1 MFIAA
6 GQTVFLLTW
15 LVSIIRYSSLRK
27 LRFDL
32 NPDERRQGAVRLAG
46 GDWMRTLVDD
56 AALQEDLDTLI
67 QFQRRSLDGDP
78 SLIRHEKARA
88 RMWELA
94 IRGLWPLAIEEAR
107 KVLAQSGGDDDVSR
121 MIIAVGHM
129 SSRRLDAAREALHGL
144 EQPEGYDEPEL
155 LSFVCEWLDPWQGN
169 VDEDDFW
176 DWENNS
182 CIDHIQNTMQMI
194 RNWNPKTV

>member
-1 MFIAA
+1 
-6 GQTVFLLTW
+6 
-15 LVSIIRYSSLRK
+15 
-27 LRFDL
+27 
-32 NPDERRQGAVRLAG
+32 
-46 GDWMRTLVDD
+46 
-56 AALQEDLDTLI
+56 
-67 QFQRRSLDGDP
+67 
-78 SLIRHEKARA
+78 
-88 RMWELA
+88 
-94 IRGLWPLAIEEAR
+94 
-107 KVLAQSGGDDDVSR
+107 
-121 MIIAVGHM
+121 M

-194 RNWNPKTV
+194 RNWNPKTSLDSIHKDRFNQYCSIIAGFLDACSEDA